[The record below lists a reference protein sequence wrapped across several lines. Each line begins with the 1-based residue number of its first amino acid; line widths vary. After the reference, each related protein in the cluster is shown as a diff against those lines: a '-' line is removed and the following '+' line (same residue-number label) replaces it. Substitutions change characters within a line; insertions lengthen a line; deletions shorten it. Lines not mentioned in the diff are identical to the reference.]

1 MYRSISS
8 LASASQCYKCIDI
21 SQLLRISYF
30 NVKNCLQRLLLQ
42 LLYLSRK
49 LAFLVTSNALGSLK
63 LKYIRHTSII
73 DILFV
78 LNSFIKKQLTA
89 KSKELMSDFLRQQA
103 SVPYIK
109 IGRHLLSTSCRI
121 TSAEANLPS
130 LPNIAFNER

>member
-8 LASASQCYKCIDI
+8 LASVPQCYKCVEI
-21 SQLLRISYF
+21 SQLLHISYF
-30 NVKNCLQRLLLQ
+30 NVQNCLQRLLLQ
-42 LLYLSRK
+42 LLNLSRK

-63 LKYIRHTSII
+63 LNYIRRSSII

-78 LNSFIKKQLTA
+78 LKSFIKKRLTA
-89 KSKELMSDFLRQQA
+89 KSKELMSDFFRQQA
-103 SVPYIK
+103 SVPYIN